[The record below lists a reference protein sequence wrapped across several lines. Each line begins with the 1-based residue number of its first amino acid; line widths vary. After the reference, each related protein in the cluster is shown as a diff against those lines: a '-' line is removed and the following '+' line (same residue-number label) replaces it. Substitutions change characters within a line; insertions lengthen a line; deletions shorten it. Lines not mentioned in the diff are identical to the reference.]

1 MKVTREELKQLVREV
16 IQESAKEY
24 VIWGIPPGKKDEAIL
39 YTKAKS
45 MGEAKKIIKLL
56 TDKHGV
62 TKARVQV
69 LDLAQNPADLWKS
82 DKLVKE

>member
-1 MKVTREELKQLVREV
+1 MKVTRKELRQLVREV

-69 LDLAQNPADLWKS
+69 LDLAQDPSDIWKS
-82 DKLVKE
+82 DKLFKE